1 MLGQRNRLSTT
12 ASTFQFK
19 DCLVASVIMDDHTM
33 RKSFN
38 YSTVKGYFLQDEPT
52 TPDYDK
58 FDYVGIVRLEAC
70 FDC

>member
-1 MLGQRNRLSTT
+1 
-12 ASTFQFK
+12 
-19 DCLVASVIMDDHTM
+19 MDDHTM